1 MPALNALAA
10 SGRAVPGLVAPLGG
24 RLPIHDDAL
33 QAVASEPVK
42 PMLDT
47 VLLYL
52 GTGTC
57 VSGSDKGDRIFGG
70 GVPAHG
76 QRGNLP
82 MQETIVSGLLETV
95 PAFGQLKPLRQWA
108 GVVDLVPDSSPIL
121 GPAGPEGLFLNCG
134 RGTRATGGRM
144 GISAVARC
152 SRPRPRTWTSASVS
166 VCKVTVI
173 RCRPARIWCYR
184 KRGALYVWVPAP
196 EAAAL
201 WLRLSRLAVALDR
214 PGCAI
219 RRPPRAKVTLD
230 CNLPLCAGVTCYRV
244 EEWGNV

>member
-1 MPALNALAA
+1 MRACPCSTTRPMPALNALAA

-42 PMLDT
+42 PMLDP

-152 SRPRPRTWTSASVS
+152 SRPRPRAWTSASVS
-166 VCKVTVI
+166 VCNVTVI

-184 KRGALYVWVPAP
+184 KGGHSMSGVRHPRRRRSGCDCPDWPSPSTDPAARSGAHPA
-196 EAAAL
+196 
-201 WLRLSRLAVALDR
+201 R
-214 PGCAI
+214 
-219 RRPPRAKVTLD
+219 K
-230 CNLPLCAGVTCYRV
+230 
-244 EEWGNV
+244 

>member
-82 MQETIVSGLLETV
+82 MQETVLAGLAEMV
-95 PAFGQLKPLRQWA
+95 PALAKVKLLRHWA
-108 GVVDLVPDSSPIL
+108 GIVDVTPDSSPII
-121 GPAGPEGLFLNCG
+121 GPSGLDGLYLNCG
-134 RGTRATGGRM
+134 WGTGGFKSIPVGGWLLAHLMATGQHDPLSQPFDLTRFPTGRLIDEGAAS
-144 GISAVARC
+144 GIAH
-152 SRPRPRTWTSASVS
+152 
-166 VCKVTVI
+166 
-173 RCRPARIWCYR
+173 
-184 KRGALYVWVPAP
+184 
-196 EAAAL
+196 
-201 WLRLSRLAVALDR
+201 
-214 PGCAI
+214 
-219 RRPPRAKVTLD
+219 
-230 CNLPLCAGVTCYRV
+230 
-244 EEWGNV
+244 